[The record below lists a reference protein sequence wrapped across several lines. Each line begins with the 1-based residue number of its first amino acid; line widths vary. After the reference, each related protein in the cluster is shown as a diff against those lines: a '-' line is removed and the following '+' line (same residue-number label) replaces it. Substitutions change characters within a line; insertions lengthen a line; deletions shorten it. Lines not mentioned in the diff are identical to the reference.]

1 MERAYSHPQP
11 TRAVEDETMIK
22 KFSMAA
28 MAIAFSATSS
38 MAATNI
44 TWWHGMGGRNGEVIN
59 EVSQKFN
66 AAQSACA
73 ITPVSKGSYEEALA
87 SGIAAFRSGEQPNIL
102 QVFDAGAATIINA
115 KGAVIPAEDIITK
128 AGYKFDR
135 EAFIPGVR
143 SFFAAADG
151 KFVGMPFNSS
161 APIMYFNTEALKKAG
176 VEAPKTWEEFE
187 AAAPKLKEAGFIPLV
202 QTQLTWEFTEN
213 FFSRNN
219 LQFATNN
226 NGYDST
232 VDTKLKVTDP
242 NLVMMFEKLK
252 AWKDQGYFAY
262 YGAGWNDNQKPF
274 EENKVALWIGSSGSF
289 GGLQKSAQMPFSATF
304 LPYWGS
310 IKGAG
315 TNSFIG
321 GAALFAMSGKSEA
334 ENKCVADFF
343 QFLTS
348 PEIQKFYHQ
357 ATGYVAITQAAY
369 ELAKKEG
376 YYEKQPVAEVGIKQ
390 LSLPGGEWSKGY
402 RLGFY
407 PQIRAIME
415 REYGRI
421 FSGEVSVKDAFDI
434 IEKEGNDLLAR
445 FAKTAG

>member
-1 MERAYSHPQP
+1 
-11 TRAVEDETMIK
+11 MIK
-22 KFSMAA
+22 KFSMAV
-28 MAIAFSATSS
+28 MAVSVSATSS

-66 AAQSACA
+66 EAQKECA
-73 ITPVSKGSYEEALA
+73 LTPVSKGSYEEALA

-115 KGAVIPAEDIITK
+115 KGAVIPAEDLINK
-128 AGYKFDR
+128 AGYKFERD
-135 EAFIPGVR
+135 AFINGVR
-143 SFFAAADG
+143 YFYAAADG

-161 APIMYFNTEALKKAG
+161 APIMYVNQEAFKKAG
-176 VEAPKTWEEFE
+176 VSVPKTWEEFE
-187 AAAPKLKEAGFIPLV
+187 TIAPKLKEAGYTAL
-202 QTQLTWEFTEN
+202 TASQLTWQFTEN
-213 FFSRNN
+213 FFSRQN

-226 NGYDST
+226 NGYDSVAGT
-232 VDTKLKVTDP
+232 EMKLTDP

-252 AWKDQGYFAY
+252 TWKDEGYFGY

-274 EENKVALWIGSSGSF
+274 EEGKVAMWIGSSGSF
-289 GGLQKSAQMPFSATF
+289 GGLKKTATMPFSADF
-304 LPYWGS
+304 LPYWSS

-315 TNSFIG
+315 TNTFIG
-321 GAALFAMSGKSEA
+321 GAALFAMSGKSDA

-357 ATGYVAITQAAY
+357 ATGYVAITEAAY

-376 YYEKQPVAEVGIKQ
+376 YYEKEPVAEVGIKQ
-390 LSLPGGEWSKGY
+390 LMLPGGEWSKGY

-407 PQIRAIME
+407 PQIRSIME
-415 REYGRI
+415 REYNRI
-421 FSGEVSVKDAFDI
+421 FAGETTVKQGFET
-434 IEKEGNDLLAR
+434 IEKEGNELLAR

>member
-1 MERAYSHPQP
+1 
-11 TRAVEDETMIK
+11 MIK

-28 MAIAFSATSS
+28 MAITFSATSS

-66 AAQSACA
+66 AAQTNCA
-73 ITPVSKGSYEEALA
+73 LTPVSKGSYEEALA

-115 KGAVIPAEDIITK
+115 KGATIPAEDIITK

-161 APIMYFNTEALKKAG
+161 APIMYYNTDALKKAG

-202 QTQLTWEFTEN
+202 QSQLTWQFTEN

-219 LQFATNN
+219 IQFATNN
-226 NGYDST
+226 NGYDSA

-242 NLVMMFEKLK
+242 NLIMMFEKLK

-262 YGAGWNDNQKPF
+262 YGATWNDNQKPF

-289 GGLQKSAQMPFSATF
+289 GGLQKTAKMPFSATF

-357 ATGYVAITQAAY
+357 ATGYVAITKAAY
-369 ELAKKEG
+369 ELTKKEG

-407 PQIRAIME
+407 PQIRTVME

-434 IEKEGNDLLAR
+434 IEKEGNELLAR

>member
-1 MERAYSHPQP
+1 MIRKF
-11 TRAVEDETMIK
+11 TMTGL
-22 KFSMAA
+22 AL
-28 MAIAFSATSS
+28 AFSATSS
-38 MAATNI
+38 FAATNI
-44 TWWHGMGGRNGEVIN
+44 TWWHGMAGRNGEVIN

-66 AAQSACA
+66 AAQTACA
-73 ITPVSKGSYEEALA
+73 LTPVSKGTYEEALA

-115 KGAVIPAEDIITK
+115 KGAVVPAEDLINN

-135 EAFIPGVR
+135 EAFIEGVR
-143 SFFAAADG
+143 YFYADSDG

-161 APIMYFNTEALKKAG
+161 APIMYINTEALKKAG

-187 AAAPKLKEAGFIPLV
+187 AIAPKLKEAGFIPM
-202 QTQLTWEFTEN
+202 TASQLTWQFTEN

-219 LQFATNN
+219 VQFATNN
-226 NGYDST
+226 NGYDSVT
-232 VDTKLKVTDP
+232 DTTLKVTDP

-252 AWKDQGYFAY
+252 AWKDAGLYEF

-289 GGLQKSAQMPFSATF
+289 GGLQKTAQMPFSATF

-315 TNSFIG
+315 TSSFIG
-321 GAALFAMSGKSEA
+321 GAALFAMAGKSDE

-348 PEIQKFYHQ
+348 PEIQKFYHES
-357 ATGYVAITQAAY
+357 TGYVAITKAAY
-369 ELAKKEG
+369 DLTKKEG
-376 YYEKQPVAEVGIKQ
+376 YYEKQPVAEVGIQQ
-390 LSLPGGEWSKGY
+390 LSLPSGEWSKGY

-407 PQIRAIME
+407 PQIREIME

-421 FSGEVSVKDAFDI
+421 FAGETTVKDAFET
-434 IEKEGNDLLAR
+434 IEREGNELLAR

>member
-1 MERAYSHPQP
+1 
-11 TRAVEDETMIK
+11 MIK

-28 MAIAFSATSS
+28 MAISFSATSS

-66 AAQSACA
+66 AAQTECA
-73 ITPVSKGSYEEALA
+73 LTPVSKGTYEEALA

-143 SFFAAADG
+143 NFYAAADG

-161 APIMYFNTEALKKAG
+161 APIMYINTEALKKAG
-176 VEAPKTWEEFE
+176 VDAPKTWEEFE

-202 QTQLTWEFTEN
+202 QAQLTWQFTEN

-219 LQFATNN
+219 IQFATNN
-226 NGYDST
+226 NGYDRV

-242 NLVMMFEKLK
+242 NLIMMFEKLK
-252 AWKDQGYFAY
+252 SWKDQGYFAY

-289 GGLQKSAQMPFSATF
+289 GGLQKTAQMPFSASF

-334 ENKCVADFF
+334 ENKCVASFF

-348 PEIQKFYHQ
+348 PDVQKFYHQ

-421 FSGEVSVKDAFDI
+421 FSGEVSVKDAFNI

>member
-1 MERAYSHPQP
+1 ML
-11 TRAVEDETMIK
+11 K
-22 KFSMAA
+22 KISMAA
-28 MAIAFSATSS
+28 VAVSISATSS

-66 AAQSACA
+66 EAQKECA
-73 ITPVSKGSYEEALA
+73 LTPVSKGSYEEALA

-115 KGAVIPAEDIITK
+115 KGAVIPAEDLINK

-135 EAFIPGVR
+135 EAFINGVR
-143 SFFAAADG
+143 YFYAAADG
-151 KFVGMPFNSS
+151 KFVGMPFNTS
-161 APIMYFNTEALKKAG
+161 APIMYVNDEALKKAG
-176 VEAPKTWEEFE
+176 VEAPKTWEDFE
-187 AAAPKLKEAGFIPLV
+187 KVAPKLKEAGYIPLV
-202 QTQLTWEFTEN
+202 QSQLTWQFTEN

-219 LQFATNN
+219 IQFATNN
-226 NGYDST
+226 NGYDSVT
-232 VDTKLKVTDP
+232 ETKLKVTDP
-242 NLVMMFEKLK
+242 NLVMMFDKLK
-252 AWKDQGYFAY
+252 DWKDKGLFAY

-274 EENKVALWIGSSGSF
+274 EEGKVALWIGSSGSF
-289 GGLQKSAQMPFSATF
+289 GGLQKTASMPFSATF

-348 PEIQKFYHQ
+348 PEIQVFYHK
-357 ATGYVAITQAAY
+357 ATGYVAITTAAY
-369 ELAKKEG
+369 EKAKAEGFYKE
-376 YYEKQPVAEVGIKQ
+376 KPAAEVGIQQ
-390 LSLPGGEWSKGY
+390 LSLPSGEWSKGY

-407 PQIRAIME
+407 PQIRSIME
-415 REYGRI
+415 REYNRI
-421 FSGEVSVKDAFDI
+421 FSGEVTPKDAFDI